1 MNLSEFINGISGGS
15 FDGQFRMLY
24 GSSDKAVLRAR
35 ARYLSAAERFSGIY
49 PENSDIRIFTAPA
62 AMRTGGD
69 TFGEHGCVL
78 AAAVSLDIIAVAAFH
93 KQGIIRVKPEGADAF
108 EVKLDSLEPKKEEK
122 GTPAALIRGIAAGFR
137 EKGVETEGFD
147 AYILSDIRSG
157 SGLSETAA
165 LEILIGT
172 IICAGHGSGETADI
186 AEIGRNAETGY
197 YGRTCR
203 EEERLVS
210 ASGGFILLDTS
221 CGEEAAKHFS
231 FGLERSGYSVCITNT
246 SGEDKTENISSENAA
261 VSLLYENSEEE
272 FYKKLPV
279 LRKEYSDM
287 ELLRAAHFRSENERA
302 VEEAEALSNGDT
314 ERFFELVD
322 RSGASSAELLRD
334 SCDDGLALGVML
346 SRRFLGGNGAVRIQ
360 SGMIQAFVPNYLAE
374 EYAMEM
380 ERLFGFGNCYV
391 LSLRNAGGYEL
402 EL

>member
-1 MNLSEFINGISGGS
+1 MAKLVIIFQITKFLPHILLFLQTAAPFLLESEQPRRQA
-15 FDGQFRMLY
+15 DC
-24 GSSDKAVLRAR
+24 VLR
-35 ARYLSAAERFSGIY
+35 
-49 PENSDIRIFTAPA
+49 PP
-62 AMRTGGD
+62 
-69 TFGEHGCVL
+69 
-78 AAAVSLDIIAVAAFH
+78 
-93 KQGIIRVKPEGADAF
+93 
-108 EVKLDSLEPKKEEK
+108 
-122 GTPAALIRGIAAGFR
+122 
-137 EKGVETEGFD
+137 
-147 AYILSDIRSG
+147 
-157 SGLSETAA
+157 
-165 LEILIGT
+165 
-172 IICAGHGSGETADI
+172 
-186 AEIGRNAETGY
+186 
-197 YGRTCR
+197 
-203 EEERLVS
+203 
-210 ASGGFILLDTS
+210 
-221 CGEEAAKHFS
+221 
-231 FGLERSGYSVCITNT
+231 
-246 SGEDKTENISSENAA
+246 ENAA

-302 VEEAEALSNGDT
+302 AEEAEALSNGDT